1 MQKNWTKTLCT
12 IDSIELSGNKTYFQW
27 NDKISIQLLS
37 SDLTVLSR
45 NSNTLNTLITKK
57 LARADDRGLQNIK

>member
-37 SDLTVLSR
+37 SDLTVLF
-45 NSNTLNTLITKK
+45 KK
-57 LARADDRGLQNIK
+57 FKRFKYFIARADDRGLQNIK